1 MVAFQRLLRTK
12 LDVISQSPRANR
24 SWKLEGHPI
33 HDQTA
38 KPNHHYFFI
47 HPFDSPSALAITTSP
62 FTILGTCSLCEVQH
76 APAWANDH
84 PTNHSVIT
92 KYSFYRRAKG
102 YWAIHWRKIP
112 MNLDKQPFQ
121 GHPCFWMLCV
131 SAKTAKPVCG
141 CSCDKPLWLTCFS
154 NVACKVSQAPRA
166 YC

>member
-1 MVAFQRLLRTK
+1 MW
-12 LDVISQSPRANR
+12 SPNPRVQIEVG
-24 SWKLEGHPI
+24 SWKDTRFMIKLPN
-33 HDQTA
+33 QTIIISSYT
-38 KPNHHYFFI
+38 PLI
-47 HPFDSPSALAITTSP
+47 PLDSPSALAITTSP

-102 YWAIHWRKIP
+102 NWAIHWRKIP
-112 MNLDKQPFQ
+112 MNFDKQPFQ

-131 SAKTAKPVCG
+131 SAKAAKPVCG